1 MGRNNNPTRGSTI
14 RHVVRTIAAASAAAA
29 TLVAGMLVAGTAN
42 AASMRDPFERT
53 IQNSNPGLWTN
64 LGTITFSNGN
74 KYENMEQSLGVV
86 DRVNGRNTYCIQA
99 DVLYTDTPEGPWSEW
114 TDENSRPDAQRLAWL
129 TDKYNGNK
137 DDLTQ
142 AAIAGLIHRELDP
155 IGPEYL
161 QNVQRLGWKDGTSW
175 ATYEAKMNELWNEAV
190 ANTPENLDMTYKYTT
205 GERKGSV
212 TPSITNGNGA
222 EIAGIQYTVTLNGPA
237 VFDQTKTSTIS
248 GTTTNE
254 AIHLPWTATGNGKVT
269 STVQHKIPKAIRLDS
284 PNQNLMGPTDP
295 QTVSKN
301 IQFDVL
307 NNFKPTIESN
317 QTDHRIEYGHAPEDD
332 LTWHVDPTGGDWIE
346 GATIKSTG
354 TLYYFAKKPVEG
366 RTTVKDG
373 VKAATA
379 TVTGD
384 KDGATNHVDAT
395 SITMDP
401 DFVKAHK
408 GATPSNLPDTG
419 WYTWVWQITPDMQ
432 DANMKQYLSTDYDW
446 SDNVLEAESTQHM
459 RNMQPTIKSSVSDAY
474 KNDQSTVTGAD
485 GTERPSVQIG
495 SAQASDKTDVVY
507 LEKGSVIRDKV
518 TLNVTDVNGD
528 GKVDTQDWLHTK
540 DGQGEGKE
548 TEDNQITLTVNGT
561 IYGGMTR
568 EQAEQAQKDT
578 AAGKTVE
585 LPKQA
590 VKLATATFTTN
601 KAGDYLISSSDED
614 KPVAQW
620 KAEDGVDLTN
630 LPSGYA
636 TFVFDIAN
644 KDQDTES
651 QTGIKPSKDYPFAK
665 DVHEAPFTAD
675 ETVMIRLTP
684 KLDSTVSSKEVKAG
698 ETTIDKLVVAK
709 TNEKDVWPT
718 YPETNVTEG
727 ETAKSTPLSLDFHGV
742 LYKVSD
748 DPSSAIEE
756 TDTVPENAVKVHE
769 ADIKDVTK
777 FGTYT
782 TDSFT
787 LTDTGTYAWHWVMT
801 PSLTG
806 DQNHNPLAAL
816 AWRQLTHGRVQHAF
830 GLASEIVRVQGKK
843 PDVPKCEVS
852 TKSQGEVAFENDKA
866 DLHDELLLKNCE
878 QAAKAEFEL
887 WKQANGD
894 QSGDVLITVTGKVDA
909 VDGAHSPTVT
919 VHETGTYYW
928 REKVYDKSGK
938 LISYGDARKSNET
951 VLVKEKGLAS
961 TGVGTPMLLWAGVL
975 AGAGIALALAGSR
988 KRIRL

>member
-1 MGRNNNPTRGSTI
+1 MGRNSNPTRGSTI
-14 RHVVRTIAAASAAAA
+14 RHVVRTIAAASAAVA
-29 TLVAGMLVAGTAN
+29 TLAVGMLVAGTAN
-42 AASMRDPFERT
+42 AAVMRDPGERS
-53 IQNSNPGLWTN
+53 IQNGNPGLWTN
-64 LGTITFSNGN
+64 VGTITFSNGK
-74 KYENMEQSLGVV
+74 KYENMAQSLGVV
-86 DRVNGRNTYCIQA
+86 DRVNGKNAYCIQA
-99 DVLYTDTPEGPWSEW
+99 DTLYTGTSGTWGDW
-114 TDENSRPDAQRLAWL
+114 TDERTKPDAQKLAWL
-129 TDKYNGNK
+129 TNKYNNDR

-142 AAIAGLIHRELDP
+142 AAIAGLIHQKLDP
-155 IGPEYL
+155 MGNEYL
-161 QNVQRLGWKDGTSW
+161 NGLRQLGWADGPSW
-175 ATYEAKMNELWNEAV
+175 DAYAAKMDSLWNEAV
-190 ANTPENLDMTYKYTT
+190 NGTPTNLDMKYQYTI
-205 GERKGSV
+205 GQRKGLV
-212 TPSITNGNGA
+212 TPSIMNGNGQYVS
-222 EIAGIQYTVTLNGPA
+222 GLQYTVTLNGPA
-237 VFDQTKTSTIS
+237 VFDQNNSTAIT
-248 GTTTNE
+248 GTTTNKKQDI
-254 AIHLPWTATGNGKVT
+254 AWTATGNGKVT
-269 STVQHKIPKAIRLDS
+269 YKLTYKNPQAIRLNS
-284 PNQNLMGPTDP
+284 PNQDLMAPTDP
-295 QTVSKN
+295 QIVSKN
-301 IQFDVL
+301 IQFEVR

-332 LTWHVDPTGGDWIE
+332 LTWHVDPTGGDWIQ

-354 TLYYFAKKPVEG
+354 TLYYFANKPVEG
-366 RTTVKDG
+366 RTTVRDG

-379 TVTGD
+379 TAAGD
-384 KDGATNHVDAT
+384 RDGATSHVDAS

-401 DFVKAHK
+401 GFVKAHP
-408 GATPSNLPDTG
+408 GATPSSLPATG
-419 WYTWVWQITPDMQ
+419 WYTWVWQITPGMQ
-432 DANMKQYLSTDYDW
+432 DANMRQYLPADYDW
-446 SDNVLEAESTQHM
+446 SDNVLEAETTLHVRS
-459 RNMQPTIKSSVSDAY
+459 MQPTITSSVSAAY
-474 KNDQSTVTGAD
+474 KTDQSKVTGAD
-485 GTERPSVQIG
+485 GVERPAVQIG
-495 SAQASDKTDVVY
+495 SAAASDRTDVVY
-507 LEKGSVIRDKV
+507 LEKGGVIRDKV
-518 TLNVTDVNGD
+518 TLGVSDVNGD
-528 GKVDTQDWLHTK
+528 GKTDTADWLHTK
-540 DGQGEGKE
+540 DGQGEGRE
-548 TEDNQITLTVNGT
+548 TEANQITIRVNGT
-561 IYGGMTR
+561 LYGGMTR

-601 KAGDYLISSSDED
+601 KAGDYLLSSRKGE
-614 KPVAQW
+614 KPAGVW
-620 KAEDGVDLTN
+620 KAENGIDLTN

-636 TFVFDIAN
+636 TFVYDIAN

-651 QTGIKPSKDYPFAK
+651 QTGIKPSDDYPFAK

-727 ETAKSTPLSLDFHGV
+727 ETPKSTPLSLDFHGV

-748 DPSSAIEE
+748 DPSAAIEE

-769 ADIKDVTK
+769 TDIKDVTK

-787 LTDTGTYAWHWVMT
+787 LTESGTYAWHWVMT

-806 DQNHNPLAAL
+806 DQNHNPLTAL
-816 AWRQLTHGRVQHAF
+816 AWRQLTHGKVQHAF

-852 TKSQGEVAFENDKA
+852 TKSQGEVTMENGRA

-961 TGVGTPMLLWAGVL
+961 TGVGTPMLLWAGGL

>member
-14 RHVVRTIAAASAAAA
+14 RHVVRTIAAGVAAAA
-29 TLVAGMLVAGTAN
+29 TLAAGMLVAGTAD
-42 AASMRDPFERT
+42 AADMRDPFERS
-53 IQNSNPGLWTN
+53 IQNGNPGLWAN
-64 LGTITFSNGN
+64 MGTITFSNGH
-74 KYENMEQSLGVV
+74 KYEDMEQSLGVV
-86 DRVNGRNTYCIQA
+86 DKVNGKNVYCIQA
-99 DVLYTDTPEGPWSEW
+99 DTLYTGTAGTWGEW
-114 TDENSRPDAQRLAWL
+114 TDAKTKPDAQRLAWL
-129 TDKYNGNK
+129 TDKYNGNT

-142 AAIAGLIHRELDP
+142 AAIAGLIHQKLDP
-155 IGPEYL
+155 MGEEYL
-161 QNVQRLGWKDGTSW
+161 KGIERLGWKDGTSW
-175 ATYEAKMNELWNEAV
+175 DTYTKKMNELWNEAV
-190 ANTPENLDMTYKYTT
+190 ANTPSNLDMRYQYTI
-205 GERKGSV
+205 GQRKGTIDV
-212 TPSITNGNGA
+212 GIQNGNGGFLS
-222 EIAGIQYTVTLNGPA
+222 GITYTATLKGPA
-237 VFDQTKTSTIS
+237 VFDQTGKNTIS
-248 GTTTNE
+248 GTTTNS
-254 AIHLPWTATGNGKVT
+254 AQHVAWTATGNGKVMP
-269 STVQHKIPKAIRLDS
+269 VFNYKVPKAAKLSS
-284 PNQNLMGPTDP
+284 PNQNLMAATDP
-295 QTVSKN
+295 ETVSKN
-301 IQFDVL
+301 IQFEVL

-366 RTTVKDG
+366 QTTVKDG

-384 KDGATNHVDAT
+384 KDGATNHVDAA

-401 DFVKAHK
+401 DFVKTHP
-408 GATPSNLPDTG
+408 GATPSSLPATG

-432 DANMKQYLSTDYDW
+432 DANMKQYLPADYDW
-446 SDNVLEAESTQHM
+446 SDNVLEAETTLHVRS
-459 RNMQPTIKSSVSDAY
+459 MQPTITSSVSDAY
-474 KNDQSTVTGAD
+474 KTDQSKVTGAD
-485 GTERPSVQIG
+485 GVERPAVQIG
-495 SAQASDKTDVVY
+495 SAAASDRTDVVY
-507 LEKGSVIRDKV
+507 LEKGGVIRDKV
-518 TLNVTDVNGD
+518 TLGVSDVNGD
-528 GKVDTQDWLHTK
+528 GKTDTADWLHTK
-540 DGQGEGKE
+540 DGQGEGRE
-548 TEDNQITLTVNGT
+548 TEANQITIRVNGT
-561 IYGGMTR
+561 LYGGMTR

-601 KAGDYLISSSDED
+601 KAGDYLLSSRKGE
-614 KPVAQW
+614 KPAGVW
-620 KAEDGVDLTN
+620 KAENGIDLTN
-630 LPSGYA
+630 PPSGYA
-636 TFVFDIAN
+636 TFVYDIAN

-651 QTGIKPSKDYPFAK
+651 QTGIKPSDDYPFAK

-675 ETVMIRLTP
+675 ETVMFRLTP

-698 ETTIDKLVVAK
+698 ETTVDKLVVAK

-718 YPETNVTEG
+718 YPQSNVTEG
-727 ETAKSTPLSLDFHGV
+727 ETPKGTPLSLDFHGV

-748 DPSSAIEE
+748 DPSAAIEE

-769 ADIKDVTK
+769 TDIKDVTK

-787 LTDTGTYAWHWVMT
+787 LTESGTYAWHWVMT

-816 AWRQLTHGRVQHAF
+816 AWRQLTHGKVQHAF
-830 GLASEIVRVQGKK
+830 GLASEIVRVRK
-843 PDVPKCEVS
+843 PETPKCEVS
-852 TKSQGEVAFENDKA
+852 TKSQGEVTFENGKA
-866 DLHDELLLKNCE
+866 DLHDELLLKNCSD
-878 QAAKAEFEL
+878 AAKAEFEL

-909 VDGAHSPTVT
+909 KDGAHSPTVT

-928 REKVYDKSGK
+928 REKVYDQTGK

>member
-1 MGRNNNPTRGSTI
+1 MGRNSNPTRGSTI
-14 RHVVRTIAAASAAAA
+14 RHVVRTIAAASAAVA
-29 TLVAGMLVAGTAN
+29 TLAAGMLVAGTAN
-42 AASMRDPFERT
+42 AAVMRDPGERS
-53 IQNSNPGLWTN
+53 IQNGNPGLWTN
-64 LGTITFSNGN
+64 VGTITFSNGK
-74 KYENMEQSLGVV
+74 KYENMAQSLGVV
-86 DRVNGRNTYCIQA
+86 DRVNGKNAYCIQA
-99 DVLYTDTPEGPWSEW
+99 DTLYTGTSGTWGDW
-114 TDENSRPDAQRLAWL
+114 TDERTKPDAQKLAWL
-129 TDKYNGNK
+129 TDRHNGDR

-142 AAIAGLIHRELDP
+142 AAIAGLIHQKLDP
-155 IGPEYL
+155 MGNEYL
-161 QNVQRLGWKDGTSW
+161 NGLRQLGWADGPSW
-175 ATYEAKMNELWNEAV
+175 DAYTAKMNSLWTEAV
-190 ANTPENLDMTYKYTT
+190 NGTPTDLDMQYRYTT
-205 GERKGSV
+205 GKRKGLV
-212 TPSITNGNGA
+212 TPSIMNGNGV
-222 EIAGIQYTVTLNGPA
+222 EIAGIQYTVTLKGPA
-237 VFDQTKTSTIS
+237 VFDQTGTNTIS

-254 AIHLPWTATGNGKVT
+254 AIHLSWTATGNGKVT
-269 STVQHKIPKAIRLDS
+269 SIVQHKIPKATRLES
-284 PNQNLMGPTDP
+284 PDQNLMGPTDP

-301 IQFDVL
+301 IQFEVL
-307 NNFKPTIESN
+307 NNFKPTIRSD
-317 QTDHRIEYGHAPEDD
+317 QSDHRIEYGHAPEDD
-332 LTWHVDPTGGDWIE
+332 LTWHVDPTGGDWIQ

-366 RTTVKDG
+366 RTTVRDG

-379 TVTGD
+379 TAAGD
-384 KDGATNHVDAT
+384 RDGATSHVDAA

-401 DFVKAHK
+401 GFVKAHP
-408 GATPSNLPDTG
+408 GATPSSLPATG
-419 WYTWVWQITPDMQ
+419 WYTWVWEITPGMQ
-432 DANMKQYLSTDYDW
+432 DADMRQYLPADYDW
-446 SDNVLEAESTQHM
+446 SDNVLEAETTLHVRS
-459 RNMQPTIKSSVSDAY
+459 MQPTITSSVSAAY
-474 KNDQSTVTGAD
+474 KTDQSKVTGAD
-485 GTERPSVQIG
+485 GVERPAVQIG
-495 SAQASDKTDVVY
+495 SAAASDRTDVVY
-507 LEKGSVIRDKV
+507 LEKGGVIRDKV
-518 TLNVTDVNGD
+518 TLGVSDVNGD

-548 TEDNQITLTVNGT
+548 TEANQITIRVNGT
-561 IYGGMTR
+561 LYGGMTR

-675 ETVMIRLTP
+675 ETVMFRLTP

-806 DQNHNPLAAL
+806 DQNHNPLTAL

-852 TKSQGEVAFENDKA
+852 TKSQGEVTFENGKA

-928 REKVYDKSGK
+928 REKVYDQTGK

-961 TGVGTPMLLWAGVL
+961 TGVGTPMLLWAGGL

>member
-1 MGRNNNPTRGSTI
+1 MGRNSNPTRGSTI
-14 RHVVRTIAAASAAAA
+14 RHVVRTIAAASAAVA
-29 TLVAGMLVAGTAN
+29 TLAAGMLVAGTAD
-42 AASMRDPFERT
+42 AATMRDPGERS
-53 IQNSNPGLWTN
+53 IQNGNPGLWTN
-64 LGTITFSNGN
+64 LGTITFSNGAS
-74 KYENMEQSLGVV
+74 YPDVEQSLGVV
-86 DRVNGRNTYCIQA
+86 DRVNGKNAYCIQA
-99 DVLYTDTPEGPWSEW
+99 DTLYTGTSGTWGDW
-114 TDENSRPDAQRLAWL
+114 TDERTKPDAQKLAWL
-129 TDKYNGNK
+129 ANKYNNDR

-142 AAIAGLIHRELDP
+142 AAIAGLIHRKLDP
-155 IGPEYL
+155 MGNEYL
-161 QNVQRLGWKDGTSW
+161 NGIQRLGWKDGTSW
-175 ATYEAKMNELWNEAV
+175 DTYAAKMDSLWNEAV
-190 ANTPENLDMTYKYTT
+190 ANTPAGLNMQYQYTQ
-205 GERKGSV
+205 GKRKGTINV
-212 TPSITNGNGA
+212 GIQNGNGA
-222 EIAGIQYTVTLNGPA
+222 NIAGAQYTATLNGPA
-237 VFDQTKTSTIS
+237 VFDQNGKNTIS
-248 GTTTNE
+248 GTTTGSDQ
-254 AIHLPWTATGNGKVT
+254 HLAWTATGNGEVT
-269 STVQHKIPKAIRLDS
+269 YTLSRKIPKAAILSS
-284 PNQNLMGPTDP
+284 PNQNLMSPTDP
-295 QTVSKN
+295 GTQTSN
-301 IQFDVL
+301 ITFQVQA
-307 NNFKPTIESN
+307 NFKPTIRSD
-317 QTDHRIEYGHAPEDD
+317 QSDHRIEYGHAPEDD
-332 LTWHVDPTGGDWIE
+332 LTWHVDPTGGDWIQ

-366 RTTVKDG
+366 RTTVRDG

-379 TVTGD
+379 TAAGD
-384 KDGATNHVDAT
+384 RDGATNHVDAA

-401 DFVKAHK
+401 GFVKAHP
-408 GATPSNLPDTG
+408 GATPSSLPATG
-419 WYTWVWQITPDMQ
+419 WYTWVWQITPGMQ
-432 DANMKQYLSTDYDW
+432 DANMRQYLSPDYDW
-446 SDNVLEAESTQHM
+446 SDNVLEAETTLHVRS
-459 RNMQPTIKSSVSDAY
+459 MQPTITSSVSAAY
-474 KNDQSTVTGAD
+474 KTDQSKVTGAD
-485 GTERPSVQIG
+485 GIERPAVQIG
-495 SAQASDKTDVVY
+495 SAAASDRTDVVY
-507 LEKGSVIRDKV
+507 LEKGGVIRDKV
-518 TLNVTDVNGD
+518 TLGVSDVNGD
-528 GKVDTQDWLHTK
+528 GKTDTADWLHTK
-540 DGQGEGKE
+540 DGQGEGRE
-548 TEDNQITLTVNGT
+548 TEANQITIRVNGAL
-561 IYGGMTR
+561 YGGMTR
-568 EQAEQAQKDT
+568 EQAEQAQKDA

-698 ETTIDKLVVAK
+698 ETTIDKLVVVK

-748 DPSSAIEE
+748 DPSSAIEQ

-806 DQNHNPLAAL
+806 DQNHNPLTAL
-816 AWRQLTHGRVQHAF
+816 AWRQLTHGKVQHAF

-852 TKSQGEVAFENDKA
+852 TKSQGEVTMENGRA
-866 DLHDELLLKNCE
+866 DLHDELLLKNCSD
-878 QAAKAEFEL
+878 AAKAEFEL
-887 WKQANGD
+887 WRQADGD

-928 REKVYDKSGK
+928 REKVYDQTGK

>member
-14 RHVVRTIAAASAAAA
+14 RHVVRTIAAASAAVA
-29 TLVAGMLVAGTAN
+29 TLAAGLLVAGTAN
-42 AASMRDPFERT
+42 AATMRDPFERS
-53 IQNSNPGLWTN
+53 IQNGNPGLWTN
-64 LGTITFSNGN
+64 VGTITFSNGK
-74 KYENMEQSLGVV
+74 KYENMAQSLGVV
-86 DRVNGRNTYCIQA
+86 DRVNGKNTYCIQA
-99 DVLYTDTPEGPWSEW
+99 DTLYTGTTGDWGDW
-114 TDENSRPDAQRLAWL
+114 TDEQTKPDAQRLAWL
-129 TDKYNGNK
+129 ADRYNGDR

-142 AAIAGLIHRELDP
+142 AAIAGLIHQKLDP
-155 IGPEYL
+155 MGNEYL
-161 QNVQRLGWKDGTSW
+161 NGLRQLGWADGPSW
-175 ATYEAKMNELWNEAV
+175 DAYTAKMNSLWTEAV
-190 ANTPENLDMTYKYTT
+190 NGTPKDLDMQYRYTT
-205 GERKGSV
+205 GKRKGLV
-212 TPSITNGNGA
+212 TPSIMNGNGV
-222 EIAGIQYTVTLNGPA
+222 EIAGIQYTVTLKGPA
-237 VFDQTKTSTIS
+237 VFDQTGTNTIS

-254 AIHLPWTATGNGKVT
+254 AIHLSWTATGNGKVT
-269 STVQHKIPKAIRLDS
+269 SIVQHKIPKATRLES

-301 IQFDVL
+301 IQFEVL
-307 NNFKPTIESN
+307 NNFKPTIQSD
-317 QTDHRIEYGHAPEDD
+317 QSDHRIEYGHAPEDD
-332 LTWHVDPTGGDWIE
+332 LTWHVDPTGGDWIQ

-354 TLYYFAKKPVEG
+354 TLYHFAKKPVEG
-366 RTTVKDG
+366 QTTVRDG

-384 KDGATNHVDAT
+384 RDGATNHVDAS

-401 DFVKAHK
+401 GFVKAHP
-408 GATPSNLPDTG
+408 GATPSSLPATG
-419 WYTWVWQITPDMQ
+419 WYTWVWQITPGMQ
-432 DANMKQYLSTDYDW
+432 DANMRQYLPADYDW
-446 SDNVLEAESTQHM
+446 SDNVLEAETTLHVRS
-459 RNMQPTIKSSVSDAY
+459 MQPTITSSVSAAY
-474 KNDQSTVTGAD
+474 KTDQSKVTGAD
-485 GTERPSVQIG
+485 GVERPAVQIG
-495 SAQASDKTDVVY
+495 SAAASDRTDVVY
-507 LEKGSVIRDKV
+507 LEKGGVIRDKV
-518 TLNVTDVNGD
+518 TLGVSDVNGD
-528 GKVDTQDWLHTK
+528 GKTDTADWLHTK
-540 DGQGEGKE
+540 DGQGEGRE
-548 TEDNQITLTVNGT
+548 TEANQITIRVNGT
-561 IYGGMTR
+561 LYGGMTR

-601 KAGDYLISSSDED
+601 KAGDYLLSSRKGE
-614 KPVAQW
+614 KPAGVW
-620 KAEDGVDLTN
+620 KAENGIDLTN

-636 TFVFDIAN
+636 TFVYDIAN

-651 QTGIKPSKDYPFAK
+651 QTGIKPSDDYPFAK

-675 ETVMIRLTP
+675 ETVMFRLTP

-698 ETTIDKLVVAK
+698 ETTVDKLVVAK

-727 ETAKSTPLSLDFHGV
+727 ETPKSAPLSLDFHGV

-748 DPSSAIEE
+748 DPSAAIEE

-769 ADIKDVTK
+769 TDIKDVTK

-787 LTDTGTYAWHWVMT
+787 LTESGTYAWHWVMT

-816 AWRQLTHGRVQHAF
+816 AWRQLTHGKVQHAF
-830 GLASEIVRVQGKK
+830 GLASEIVRVRK
-843 PDVPKCEVS
+843 PETPKCEVS
-852 TKSQGEVAFENDKA
+852 TKSQGEVTFENGKA
-866 DLHDELLLKNCE
+866 DLHDELLLKNCSD
-878 QAAKAEFEL
+878 AAKAEFEL
-887 WKQANGD
+887 WKQSNGD
-894 QSGDVLITVTGKVDA
+894 QSGDVLITVAGKVDA
-909 VDGAHSPTVT
+909 KDGIHSPTVT

-928 REKVYDKSGK
+928 REKVYDQTGK
-938 LISYGDARKSNET
+938 LISYGDARKPNET

>member
-14 RHVVRTIAAASAAAA
+14 RHVVRTIAAGVAAAA
-29 TLVAGMLVAGTAN
+29 TLAAGMLVAGTAN

-53 IQNSNPGLWTN
+53 IQNGNPGLWTN
-64 LGTITFSNGN
+64 LGTITFSNGA
-74 KYENMEQSLGVV
+74 KYEDMEQSLGVV
-86 DRVNGRNTYCIQA
+86 DKVNGRNTYCIQA
-99 DVLYTDTPEGPWSEW
+99 DVLYTGTTGTWGEW
-114 TDENSRPDAQRLAWL
+114 TDAKTKTDAQRLAWL
-129 TDKYNGNK
+129 TDKYNGDR

-142 AAIAGLIHRELDP
+142 AAIAGLIHQKLDP
-155 IGPEYL
+155 MGNEYL
-161 QNVQRLGWKDGTSW
+161 NGVRALGWADGTSW
-175 ATYEAKMNELWNEAV
+175 ATYEAKINSLWNEAV
-190 ANTPENLDMTYKYTT
+190 ANTPSNLDMQYRYTT
-205 GERKGSV
+205 GKRKGLV
-212 TPSITNGNGA
+212 TPSIMNGNGV
-222 EIAGIQYTVTLNGPA
+222 EIAGIQYTVTLKGPA
-237 VFDQTKTSTIS
+237 VFDQTGKNTIS

-254 AIHLPWTATGNGKVT
+254 AIHLSWTATGNGKVT
-269 STVQHKIPKAIRLDS
+269 SIVQHKIPKATRLES

-301 IQFDVL
+301 IQFEVL
-307 NNFKPTIESN
+307 NNFKPTIQSD
-317 QTDHRIEYGHAPEDD
+317 QSDHRIEYGHAPEDD

-366 RTTVKDG
+366 QTTVKDG

-384 KDGATNHVDAT
+384 KDGATNHVDAA

-401 DFVKAHK
+401 DFMKTHP
-408 GATPSNLPDTG
+408 GATPSSLPATG
-419 WYTWVWQITPDMQ
+419 WYTWVWEITPGMQ
-432 DANMKQYLSTDYDW
+432 DADMRQYLPADYDW
-446 SDNVLEAESTQHM
+446 SDNVLEAETTLHVRS
-459 RNMQPTIKSSVSDAY
+459 MQPTITSSVSAAY
-474 KNDQSTVTGAD
+474 KTDQSTVTGAD
-485 GTERPSVQIG
+485 GIERPAVQIG
-495 SAQASDKTDVVY
+495 SAAASDRTDVVY
-507 LEKGSVIRDKV
+507 LEKGGVIRDKV
-518 TLNVTDVNGD
+518 TLGVADVNGD

-548 TEDNQITLTVNGT
+548 TEDNQITLTVNGA
-561 IYGGMTR
+561 IYGGMTS

-651 QTGIKPSKDYPFAK
+651 QTGIKPSDDYPFAK

-675 ETVMIRLTP
+675 ETVMFRLTP

-698 ETTIDKLVVAK
+698 ETTVDKLVVAK

-727 ETAKSTPLSLDFHGV
+727 EIPKATPLSLDFHGV

-748 DPSSAIEE
+748 DPSAAIEE

-769 ADIKDVTK
+769 TDIKDVTK

-787 LTDTGTYAWHWVMT
+787 LTESGTYAWHWTMT

-806 DQNHNPLAAL
+806 DQNHNPLTAL
-816 AWRQLTHGRVQHAF
+816 AWRQLTHGKVQHAF

-852 TKSQGEVAFENDKA
+852 TKSQGEVTFENGKA
-866 DLHDELLLKNCE
+866 DLHDELLLKNCSD
-878 QAAKAEFEL
+878 AAKAEFEL
-887 WKQANGD
+887 WKQSNGD

-909 VDGAHSPTVT
+909 KDGVHSPTVT

-928 REKVYDKSGK
+928 REKVYDQTGK

>member
-14 RHVVRTIAAASAAAA
+14 RHVARTIAAGVAAAA
-29 TLVAGMLVAGTAN
+29 TLAAGMLVAGTAD
-42 AASMRDPFERT
+42 AADMRDPFERS
-53 IQNSNPGLWTN
+53 IQNGNPGLWTN
-64 LGTITFSNGN
+64 LGTITFSNGH
-74 KYENMEQSLGVV
+74 KYEDMEQSLGVV
-86 DRVNGRNTYCIQA
+86 DMVNGKNVYCIQA
-99 DVLYTDTPEGPWSEW
+99 DTLYTGTAGTWGEW
-114 TDENSRPDAQRLAWL
+114 TDAKTKPDAQRLAWL
-129 TDKYNGNK
+129 ADRYNGNT

-142 AAIAGLIHRELDP
+142 AAIAGLIHQKLDP

-175 ATYEAKMNELWNEAV
+175 DTYTKKMNELWNEAV
-190 ANTPENLDMTYKYTT
+190 ANTPTNLDMKYQYTI
-205 GERKGSV
+205 GKRKGTINV
-212 TPSITNGNGA
+212 GIQNGNGA
-222 EIAGIQYTVTLNGPA
+222 NIVGAQYTATLNGPA
-237 VFDQTKTSTIS
+237 VFDQTGKNTIS
-248 GTTTNE
+248 GTTTGSDQHI
-254 AIHLPWTATGNGKVT
+254 AWTATGNGKVT
-269 STVQHKIPKAIRLDS
+269 YKISRKIPKAAKLES
-284 PNQNLMGPTDP
+284 PNQNLMSPTDP
-295 QTVSKN
+295 QTVSEN
-301 IQFDVL
+301 IQFEVL

-332 LTWHVDPTGGDWIE
+332 LTWHVDPSGGDWIE

-354 TLYYFAKKPVEG
+354 TLYYFTKKPVEG
-366 RTTVKDG
+366 QTTVKDG

-379 TVTGD
+379 TVIGD

-408 GATPSNLPDTG
+408 GATPSSLPDTG

-432 DANMKQYLSTDYDW
+432 DANMKQYLSADYDW
-446 SDNVLEAESTQHM
+446 SDNVLEAETTLHVRS
-459 RNMQPTIKSSVSDAY
+459 MQPTITSSVSAAY
-474 KNDQSTVTGAD
+474 KTDQSKVTGAD
-485 GTERPSVQIG
+485 GIERPAVQIG
-495 SAQASDKTDVVY
+495 SAAASDRTDVVY
-507 LEKGSVIRDKV
+507 LEKGGVIRDKV
-518 TLNVTDVNGD
+518 TLGVADVNGD

-548 TEDNQITLTVNGT
+548 TEDNQITLTVNGA

-651 QTGIKPSKDYPFAK
+651 QTGIKPSDDYPFAK

-675 ETVMIRLTP
+675 ETVMFRLTP

-698 ETTIDKLVVAK
+698 ETTVDKLVVAK

-727 ETAKSTPLSLDFHGV
+727 EIPKATPLSLDFHGV

-748 DPSSAIEE
+748 DPSAAIEE

-769 ADIKDVTK
+769 TDIKDVTK

-787 LTDTGTYAWHWVMT
+787 LTEPGTYAWHWTMT

-806 DQNHNPLAAL
+806 DQNHNPLTAL
-816 AWRQLTHGRVQHAF
+816 AWRQLTHGKVQHAF

-852 TKSQGEVAFENDKA
+852 TKSQGEVTFENGKA
-866 DLHDELLLKNCE
+866 DLHDELLLKNCSD
-878 QAAKAEFEL
+878 AAKAEFEL
-887 WKQANGD
+887 WKQSNGD

-909 VDGAHSPTVT
+909 KDGVHSPTVT

-928 REKVYDKSGK
+928 REKVYDQTGK

-988 KRIRL
+988 RRIRL

>member
-14 RHVVRTIAAASAAAA
+14 RHVARTIAAGVAAAA
-29 TLVAGMLVAGTAN
+29 TLAAGMLVAGTAD
-42 AASMRDPFERT
+42 AADMRDPFERS
-53 IQNSNPGLWTN
+53 IQNGNPGLWAN
-64 LGTITFSNGN
+64 LGTITFSNGR
-74 KYENMEQSLGVV
+74 KYEDMEQSLGVV
-86 DRVNGRNTYCIQA
+86 DRVNGKNVYCIQA
-99 DVLYTDTPEGPWSEW
+99 DTLYTGTSGTWGDW
-114 TDENSRPDAQRLAWL
+114 TDAKTKPDAQKLAWL
-129 TDKYNGNK
+129 TDRHNGDR

-142 AAIAGLIHRELDP
+142 AAIAGLIHQKLDP
-155 IGPEYL
+155 MGNEYL
-161 QNVQRLGWKDGTSW
+161 NGLRQLGWADGPSW
-175 ATYEAKMNELWNEAV
+175 DAYTAKMNSLWTEAV
-190 ANTPENLDMTYKYTT
+190 NGTPTDLDMQYRYTT
-205 GERKGSV
+205 GKRKGLV
-212 TPSITNGNGA
+212 TPSIMNGNGV
-222 EIAGIQYTVTLNGPA
+222 EIAGIQYTVTLKGPA
-237 VFDQTKTSTIS
+237 VFDQTGTNTIS

-254 AIHLPWTATGNGKVT
+254 AIHLSWTATGNGKVT
-269 STVQHKIPKAIRLDS
+269 SIVQHKIPKATRLES

-301 IQFDVL
+301 IQFEVL
-307 NNFKPTIESN
+307 NNFKPTIQSD
-317 QTDHRIEYGHAPEDD
+317 QSDHRIEYGHAPEDD
-332 LTWHVDPTGGDWIE
+332 LTWHVDPTGGDWIQ

-354 TLYYFAKKPVEG
+354 TLYYFANKPVEG
-366 RTTVKDG
+366 RTTVRDG

-379 TVTGD
+379 TAAGD
-384 KDGATNHVDAT
+384 RDGATSHVDAS

-401 DFVKAHK
+401 GFVKAHP
-408 GATPSNLPDTG
+408 GATPSSLPATG
-419 WYTWVWQITPDMQ
+419 WYTWVWQITPGMQ
-432 DANMKQYLSTDYDW
+432 DANMRQYLPADYDW
-446 SDNVLEAESTQHM
+446 SDNVLEAETTLHVRS
-459 RNMQPTIKSSVSDAY
+459 MQPTITSSVSAAY
-474 KNDQSTVTGAD
+474 KTDQSKVTGAD
-485 GTERPSVQIG
+485 GVERPAVQIG
-495 SAQASDKTDVVY
+495 SAAASDRTDVVY
-507 LEKGSVIRDKV
+507 LEKGGVIRDKV
-518 TLNVTDVNGD
+518 TLGVSDVNGD
-528 GKVDTQDWLHTK
+528 GKTDTADWLHTK
-540 DGQGEGKE
+540 DGQGEGRE
-548 TEDNQITLTVNGT
+548 TEANQITIRVNGT
-561 IYGGMTR
+561 LYGGMTR

-601 KAGDYLISSSDED
+601 KAGDYLLSSRKGE
-614 KPVAQW
+614 KPAGVW
-620 KAEDGVDLTN
+620 KAENGIDLTN
-630 LPSGYA
+630 PPSGYA
-636 TFVFDIAN
+636 TFVYDIAN

-651 QTGIKPSKDYPFAK
+651 QTGIKPSDDYPFAK

-675 ETVMIRLTP
+675 ETVMFRLTP

-698 ETTIDKLVVAK
+698 ETTVDKLVVAK

-727 ETAKSTPLSLDFHGV
+727 ETPKSTPLSLDFHGV

-748 DPSSAIEE
+748 DPSAAIEE

-769 ADIKDVTK
+769 TDIKDVTK

-787 LTDTGTYAWHWVMT
+787 LTESGTYAWHWVMT

-816 AWRQLTHGRVQHAF
+816 AWRQLTHGKVQHAF
-830 GLASEIVRVQGKK
+830 GLASEIVRVLK
-843 PDVPKCEVS
+843 PETPKCEVS
-852 TKSQGEVAFENDKA
+852 TKSQGEVTFENGKA
-866 DLHDELLLKNCE
+866 DLHDELLLKNCSD
-878 QAAKAEFEL
+878 AAKAEFEL
-887 WKQANGD
+887 WKQSNGD

-909 VDGAHSPTVT
+909 KDGIHSPTVT

-928 REKVYDKSGK
+928 REKVYDQTGK
-938 LISYGDARKSNET
+938 LISYGDARKPNET

>member
-14 RHVVRTIAAASAAAA
+14 RHVVRTIAAASAAVA
-29 TLVAGMLVAGTAN
+29 TLAAGLLVAGTAD
-42 AASMRDPFERT
+42 AATMRDPFERS

-64 LGTITFSNGN
+64 VGTITFSNKK
-74 KYENMEQSLGVV
+74 KYENMAQSLGVA
-86 DRVNGRNTYCIQA
+86 DRVNGKNTYCIEA
-99 DVLYTDTPEGPWSEW
+99 DTLYTGTTGDWGDW
-114 TDENSRPDAQRLAWL
+114 TDERTKPDAQRLAWL
-129 TDKYNGNK
+129 ADRYNGDR

-142 AAIAGLIHRELDP
+142 AAIAGLIHQKLDP
-155 IGPEYL
+155 MGNEYL
-161 QNVQRLGWKDGTSW
+161 SGLRQLGWADGPSW
-175 ATYEAKMNELWNEAV
+175 DAYTAKMNSLWTEAV
-190 ANTPENLDMTYKYTT
+190 NGTPKDLDMQYRYTT
-205 GERKGSV
+205 GKRKGLV
-212 TPSITNGNGA
+212 TPSIMNGNGV
-222 EIAGIQYTVTLNGPA
+222 EIAGIQYTVTLKGPA
-237 VFDQTKTSTIS
+237 VFDQTGTNTIS

-254 AIHLPWTATGNGKVT
+254 AIHLSWTATGNGKVT
-269 STVQHKIPKAIRLDS
+269 SIVQHKIPKATRLES

-301 IQFDVL
+301 IQFEVL
-307 NNFKPTIESN
+307 NNFKPTIQSD
-317 QTDHRIEYGHAPEDD
+317 QSDHRIEYGHAPEDD
-332 LTWHVDPTGGDWIE
+332 LTWHVDPTGGDWIQ

-379 TVTGD
+379 TVAGD
-384 KDGATNHVDAT
+384 RDGATSHVDAS
-395 SITMDP
+395 SIAMDP
-401 DFVKAHK
+401 GFVKAHP
-408 GATPSNLPDTG
+408 GATPSSLPATG
-419 WYTWVWQITPDMQ
+419 WYTWVWEITPGMQ
-432 DANMKQYLSTDYDW
+432 DANMRQYLSPDYDW
-446 SDNVLEAESTQHM
+446 SDNVLEAETTLHV
-459 RNMQPTIKSSVSDAY
+459 RGMQPTITSSVSAAY
-474 KNDQSTVTGAD
+474 RTDQSKVTGAD
-485 GTERPSVQIG
+485 GIERPAVQIG
-495 SAQASDKTDVVY
+495 SAAASDRTDVVY
-507 LEKGSVIRDKV
+507 LEKGGVIRDKV
-518 TLNVTDVNGD
+518 TLGVSDVNGD
-528 GKVDTQDWLHTK
+528 GKTDTADWLHTK
-540 DGQGEGKE
+540 DGQGEGRE
-548 TEDNQITLTVNGT
+548 TEANQITIRVNGT
-561 IYGGMTR
+561 LYGGMTR

-590 VKLATATFTTN
+590 VKLATTTFTTN
-601 KAGDYLISSSDED
+601 KAGDYLLSSRKGE
-614 KPVAQW
+614 KPAGVW
-620 KAEDGVDLTN
+620 KAENGIDLTN
-630 LPSGYA
+630 PPSGYA
-636 TFVFDIAN
+636 TFVYDIAN
-644 KDQDTES
+644 RDQDTKN
-651 QTGIKPSKDYPFAK
+651 QTGIEPSRDYPFAK

-675 ETVMIRLTP
+675 ETVMFRLTP

-698 ETTIDKLVVAK
+698 ETTVDKLVVAK

-727 ETAKSTPLSLDFHGV
+727 ETPKGTPLSLDFHGV

-748 DPSSAIEE
+748 DPSAAIEE

-769 ADIKDVTK
+769 TDIKDVTK

-787 LTDTGTYAWHWVMT
+787 LTESGTYAWHWVMT

-816 AWRQLTHGRVQHAF
+816 AWRQLTHGKVQHAF
-830 GLASEIVRVQGKK
+830 GLASEIVRVRK
-843 PDVPKCEVS
+843 PETPKCEVS
-852 TKSQGEVAFENDKA
+852 TKSQGEVTFENGKA
-866 DLHDELLLKNCE
+866 DLHDELLLKNCSD
-878 QAAKAEFEL
+878 AAKAEFEL
-887 WKQANGD
+887 WRQADGD

-909 VDGAHSPTVT
+909 KDGIHSPTVT

-928 REKVYDKSGK
+928 REKVYDQTGK
-938 LISYGDARKSNET
+938 LISYGDARKPNET

>member
-14 RHVVRTIAAASAAAA
+14 RHVVRTIAAASAAVA
-29 TLVAGMLVAGTAN
+29 TLAAGMLVAGTAD
-42 AASMRDPFERT
+42 AAVTRDPGERS
-53 IQNSNPGLWTN
+53 IQNGNPGLWTN
-64 LGTITFSNGN
+64 LGTITFPNGN
-74 KYENMEQSLGVV
+74 SYPNMEQSLGVV
-86 DRVNGRNTYCIQA
+86 DRVNGKNAYCIQA
-99 DVLYTDTPEGPWSEW
+99 DTLYTGTAGTWGDW
-114 TDENSRPDAQRLAWL
+114 TDEETKPDAQKLAWL
-129 TDKYNGNK
+129 TNKYNNDR

-142 AAIAGLIHRELDP
+142 AAIAGLIHQKLDP
-155 IGPEYL
+155 MGNEYL
-161 QNVQRLGWKDGTSW
+161 NGIQQLGWKDGIGWDAYT
-175 ATYEAKMNELWNEAV
+175 AKMNSLWNEAV
-190 ANTPENLDMTYKYTT
+190 NGTPTNLDMKYQYTI
-205 GERKGSV
+205 GQRKGLV
-212 TPSITNGNGA
+212 TPSIMNGNGQYVS
-222 EIAGIQYTVTLNGPA
+222 GLQYTVTLNGPA
-237 VFDQTKTSTIS
+237 VFDQNNSTAIT
-248 GTTTNE
+248 GTTTNKKQDI
-254 AIHLPWTATGNGKVT
+254 AWTATGNGKVT
-269 STVQHKIPKAIRLDS
+269 YKLTYKNPQAIRLNS
-284 PNQNLMGPTDP
+284 PNQDLMAPTDP
-295 QTVSKN
+295 QIVSKN
-301 IQFDVL
+301 IQFEVR

-332 LTWHVDPTGGDWIE
+332 LTWHVDPTGGDWIQ

-354 TLYYFAKKPVEG
+354 TLYHFANKPVEG
-366 RTTVKDG
+366 RTTVRDG

-379 TVTGD
+379 TAAGD
-384 KDGATNHVDAT
+384 RDGATSHVDAS

-401 DFVKAHK
+401 GFVKAHP
-408 GATPSNLPDTG
+408 GATPSSLPDTG

-748 DPSSAIEE
+748 DPSSAIEQ

-806 DQNHNPLAAL
+806 DQNHNPLTAL
-816 AWRQLTHGRVQHAF
+816 AWRQLTHGKVQHAF

-852 TKSQGEVAFENDKA
+852 TKSQGEVTMENGRA

>member
-14 RHVVRTIAAASAAAA
+14 RHVVRTIAAGVAAAA
-29 TLVAGMLVAGTAN
+29 TLTAGMLVAGTAN
-42 AASMRDPFERT
+42 AADMRDPFERS
-53 IQNSNPGLWTN
+53 IQNGNPGLWAN
-64 LGTITFSNGN
+64 MGTITFSNGH
-74 KYENMEQSLGVV
+74 KYEDMEQSLGVV
-86 DRVNGRNTYCIQA
+86 DKVNGKNVYCIQA
-99 DVLYTDTPEGPWSEW
+99 DTLYTGTAGTWGEW
-114 TDENSRPDAQRLAWL
+114 TDAKTKPDAQRLAWL
-129 TDKYNGNK
+129 TDKYNGNT

-142 AAIAGLIHRELDP
+142 AAIAGLIHQKLDP
-155 IGPEYL
+155 MGEEYL
-161 QNVQRLGWKDGTSW
+161 KGIERLGWKDGTSW
-175 ATYEAKMNELWNEAV
+175 DTYTKKMNELWNEAV
-190 ANTPENLDMTYKYTT
+190 ANTPSNLDMRYQYTI
-205 GERKGSV
+205 GQRKGTIDV
-212 TPSITNGNGA
+212 GIQNGNGGFLS
-222 EIAGIQYTVTLNGPA
+222 GITYTATLKGPA
-237 VFDQTKTSTIS
+237 VFDQTGKNTIS
-248 GTTTNE
+248 GTTTNS
-254 AIHLPWTATGNGKVT
+254 AQHVAWTATGNGKVMP
-269 STVQHKIPKAIRLDS
+269 VFNYKVPKAAKLSS
-284 PNQNLMGPTDP
+284 PNQNLMAATDP
-295 QTVSKN
+295 ETVSKN
-301 IQFDVL
+301 IQFEVL

-332 LTWHVDPTGGDWIE
+332 LTWHVDPSGGDWIE

-366 RTTVKDG
+366 QTTVKDG

-384 KDGATNHVDAT
+384 KDGATNHVDAA

-401 DFVKAHK
+401 DFVKTHP
-408 GATPSNLPDTG
+408 GARASSLPDTG

-446 SDNVLEAESTQHM
+446 SDNVLEAESTLHV
-459 RNMQPTIKSSVSDAY
+459 RSMQPTITSSVSAAY
-474 KNDQSTVTGAD
+474 KTDQSKVTGAD
-485 GTERPSVQIG
+485 GVERPAVQIG
-495 SAQASDKTDVVY
+495 SAAASDRTDVVY
-507 LEKGSVIRDKV
+507 LEKGGVIRDKV
-518 TLNVTDVNGD
+518 TLGVSDVNGD
-528 GKVDTQDWLHTK
+528 GKTDTADWLHTK
-540 DGQGEGKE
+540 DGQGEGRE
-548 TEDNQITLTVNGT
+548 TEANQITIRVNGT
-561 IYGGMTR
+561 LYGGMTR

-601 KAGDYLISSSDED
+601 KAGDYLLSSRKGE
-614 KPVAQW
+614 KPAGVW
-620 KAEDGVDLTN
+620 KAENGIDLTN

-636 TFVFDIAN
+636 TFVYDIAN

-651 QTGIKPSKDYPFAK
+651 QTGIKPSDDYPFAK

-675 ETVMIRLTP
+675 ETVMFRLTP

-698 ETTIDKLVVAK
+698 ETTVDKLVVAK

-727 ETAKSTPLSLDFHGV
+727 ETPKSTPLSLDFHGV

-748 DPSSAIEE
+748 DPSAAIEE

-769 ADIKDVTK
+769 TDIKDVTK

-787 LTDTGTYAWHWVMT
+787 LTESGTYAWHWVMT

-816 AWRQLTHGRVQHAF
+816 AWRQLTHGKVQHAF
-830 GLASEIVRVQGKK
+830 GLASEIVRVRK
-843 PDVPKCEVS
+843 PETPKCEVS
-852 TKSQGEVAFENDKA
+852 TKSQGEVTFENGKA

-887 WKQANGD
+887 WKQSNGD

-909 VDGAHSPTVT
+909 KDGIHSPTVT

-928 REKVYDKSGK
+928 REKVYDQTGK

>member
-1 MGRNNNPTRGSTI
+1 MGRNSNPTRGSTI
-14 RHVVRTIAAASAAAA
+14 RHVVRTIAAGVAAAA
-29 TLVAGMLVAGTAN
+29 TLAAGMLVAGTAD
-42 AASMRDPFERT
+42 AATMRDPFERS
-53 IQNSNPGLWTN
+53 IQNGNPGLWTN
-64 LGTITFSNGN
+64 VGTITFSNGHEY
-74 KYENMEQSLGVV
+74 KNMAQSLGVV
-86 DRVNGRNTYCIQA
+86 DRVNGKNTYCIEA
-99 DVLYTDTPEGPWSEW
+99 DTLYTGTAGTWGEW
-114 TDENSRPDAQRLAWL
+114 TDERTKPDAQRLAWL
-129 TDKYNGNK
+129 TDRHNDDR

-142 AAIAGLIHRELDP
+142 AAIAGLIHQKLDP
-155 IGPEYL
+155 RGNEYL
-161 QNVQRLGWKDGTSW
+161 SGIQRLGWADGTSW
-175 ATYEAKMNELWNEAV
+175 DTYTAKMNSLWNEAV
-190 ANTPENLDMTYKYTT
+190 ANTPAGLKMEYQYTQ
-205 GERKGSV
+205 GKRKGTINV
-212 TPSITNGNGA
+212 GIQNGNGA
-222 EIAGIQYTVTLNGPA
+222 NIAGAQYTATLNGPA
-237 VFDQTKTSTIS
+237 VFDQNGKNTIS
-248 GTTTNE
+248 GTTTGSDQ
-254 AIHLPWTATGNGKVT
+254 HLAWTATGNGEVT
-269 STVQHKIPKAIRLDS
+269 YTLSRKIPKAAILSS
-284 PNQNLMGPTDP
+284 PNQNLMSPTDP

-301 IQFDVL
+301 IQFEVL
-307 NNFKPTIESN
+307 NNFKPTIQSD
-317 QTDHRIEYGHAPEDD
+317 QSDHRIEYGHAPEDD

-366 RTTVKDG
+366 QTTVKDG

-384 KDGATNHVDAT
+384 KDGATNHVDAS

-401 DFVKAHK
+401 DFMKAHP
-408 GATPSNLPDTG
+408 GATPSSLPATG

-432 DANMKQYLSTDYDW
+432 DANMKQYLPADYDW
-446 SDNVLEAESTQHM
+446 SDNVLEAETTQHV
-459 RNMQPTIKSSVSDAY
+459 RNMQPTITSSVSDAY

-507 LEKGSVIRDKV
+507 LEKGGVIRDKV
-518 TLNVTDVNGD
+518 TLGVSDVNGD
-528 GKVDTQDWLHTK
+528 GKTDTADWLHTK
-540 DGQGEGKE
+540 DGQGEGRE
-548 TEDNQITLTVNGT
+548 TEVNQITIRVNGAL
-561 IYGGMTR
+561 YGGMTR

-651 QTGIKPSKDYPFAK
+651 QTGIKPSDDYPFAK

-675 ETVMIRLTP
+675 ETVMFRLTP

-698 ETTIDKLVVAK
+698 ETTVDKLVVAK

-727 ETAKSTPLSLDFHGV
+727 EIPKATPLSLDFHGV

-748 DPSSAIEE
+748 DPSAAIEE

-769 ADIKDVTK
+769 TDIKDVTK

-787 LTDTGTYAWHWVMT
+787 LTESGTYAWHWTMT

-806 DQNHNPLAAL
+806 DQNHNPLTAL
-816 AWRQLTHGRVQHAF
+816 AWRQLTHGKVQHAF

-852 TKSQGEVAFENDKA
+852 TKSQGEVTMENGRA

-887 WKQANGD
+887 WKQSNGD

-909 VDGAHSPTVT
+909 KDGVHSPTVT

-928 REKVYDKSGK
+928 REKVYDQTGK

>member
-1 MGRNNNPTRGSTI
+1 MGSTHND
-14 RHVVRTIAAASAAAA
+14 RHWARTLAAGVAAAA
-29 TLVAGMLVAGTAN
+29 TLAAGMLVAGTAD
-42 AASMRDPFERT
+42 AADMRDPFERS
-53 IQNSNPGLWTN
+53 ILNGNPGLGTN
-64 LGTITFSNGN
+64 IGTITFSNGH
-74 KYENMEQSLGVV
+74 KYEDADQLVGVI
-86 DRVNGRNTYCIQA
+86 DKVNGRNVYCIQA
-99 DVLYTDTPEGPWSEW
+99 DTLYTGTAGTWGEW
-114 TDENSRPDAQRLAWL
+114 TDAKTKPDAQKLAWL
-129 TDKYNGNK
+129 TDKYNNDR

-142 AAIAGLIHRELDP
+142 AAIAGLIHQKLDP
-155 IGPEYL
+155 MGNEYL
-161 QNVQRLGWKDGTSW
+161 NGLQRLGWKDGTSW
-175 ATYEAKMNELWNEAV
+175 DTYTAKMNSLWTEAV
-190 ANTPENLDMTYKYTT
+190 ANTPKDLNMQYRYTT
-205 GERKGSV
+205 GKRKGTLDV
-212 TPSITNGNGA
+212 GILNGNGA
-222 EIAGIQYTVTLNGPA
+222 YIAGIQYTATLNGPA
-237 VFDQTKTSTIS
+237 VFDQNGTNTIS
-248 GTTTNE
+248 GTTTNS
-254 AIHLPWTATGNGKVT
+254 AQHVAWTATGNGEVT
-269 STVQHKIPKAIRLDS
+269 WSVQHKIPNATRLES

-301 IQFDVL
+301 ITFQVQA
-307 NNFKPTIESN
+307 NFKPTIRSD
-317 QTDHRIEYGHAPEDD
+317 QSDHRIEYGHAPEDD
-332 LTWHVDPTGGDWIE
+332 LTWHVDPTGGDWIQ

-366 RTTVKDG
+366 RTTVRDG
-373 VKAATA
+373 VKVATA
-379 TVTGD
+379 TVAGD
-384 KDGATNHVDAT
+384 RDGATSHVDAA
-395 SITMDP
+395 SITMAP
-401 DFVKAHK
+401 GFVKTHP
-408 GATPSNLPDTG
+408 GATPSSLPDTG
-419 WYTWVWQITPDMQ
+419 WYTWVWEITPGMQ
-432 DANMKQYLSTDYDW
+432 DANMRQYLSTDYDW
-446 SDNVLEAESTQHM
+446 SDNVLEAESTQHV
-459 RNMQPTIKSSVSDAY
+459 RSMQPTIKSSVSDAY
-474 KNDQSTVTGAD
+474 KTDQSTVTGAD

-548 TEDNQITLTVNGT
+548 TEDNQITLTVNGA

-578 AAGKTVE
+578 ASGKTVE

-601 KAGDYLISSSDED
+601 KAGAYLISSSDED

-651 QTGIKPSKDYPFAK
+651 QTGIEPSRDYPFAK

-675 ETVMIRLTP
+675 ETVMFRLTP

-698 ETTIDKLVVAK
+698 ETTVDKLVVAK

-727 ETAKSTPLSLDFHGV
+727 ETAKGTPLSLDFHGV

-748 DPSSAIEE
+748 DPSSAIEQ

-769 ADIKDVTK
+769 TDIKDVTG

-787 LTDTGTYAWHWVMT
+787 LTEPGTYAWHWVMT

-816 AWRQLTHGRVQHAF
+816 AWRQLTHGKVQHAF
-830 GLASEIVRVQGKK
+830 GLASEIVRVQGRK
-843 PDVPKCEVS
+843 PETPRCEVS
-852 TKSQGEVAFENDKA
+852 TRSQGEVTLENGRA
-866 DLHDELLLKNCE
+866 DLHDELLLRNCG

-909 VDGAHSPTVT
+909 KDGIHSPTVT
-919 VHETGTYYW
+919 VRETGTYYW
-928 REKVYDKSGK
+928 REKVYDQTGG
-938 LISYGDARKSNET
+938 LVSYGDARKPNET
-951 VLVKEKGLAS
+951 VTVREKQLAS
-961 TGVGTPMLLWAGVL
+961 TGLGVL
-975 AGAGIALALAGSR
+975 PAALAGMLLAGLGAAFALRSR
-988 KRIRL
+988 RRA

>member
-14 RHVVRTIAAASAAAA
+14 RHVVRTIAAASATVA
-29 TLVAGMLVAGTAN
+29 TLAAGMLVAGTAD
-42 AASMRDPFERT
+42 AADMRDPFERS
-53 IQNSNPGLWTN
+53 IQNGNPGLWAN
-64 LGTITFSNGN
+64 MGTITFSNGH
-74 KYENMEQSLGVV
+74 KYEDMEQSLGVV
-86 DRVNGRNTYCIQA
+86 DKVNGKNVYCIQA
-99 DVLYTDTPEGPWSEW
+99 DTLYTGTAGTWGEW
-114 TDENSRPDAQRLAWL
+114 TDAKTKPDAQRLAWL
-129 TDKYNGNK
+129 TDKYNGNT

-142 AAIAGLIHRELDP
+142 AAIAGLIHQKLDP
-155 IGPEYL
+155 MGEEYL
-161 QNVQRLGWKDGTSW
+161 KGIERLGWKDGTSW
-175 ATYEAKMNELWNEAV
+175 DTYTKKMNELWNEAV
-190 ANTPENLDMTYKYTT
+190 ANTPSNLDMRYQYTI
-205 GERKGSV
+205 GQRKGTIDV
-212 TPSITNGNGA
+212 GIQNGNGGFLS
-222 EIAGIQYTVTLNGPA
+222 GITYTATLKGPA
-237 VFDQTKTSTIS
+237 VFDQTGKNTIS
-248 GTTTNE
+248 GTTTNS
-254 AIHLPWTATGNGKVT
+254 AQHVAWTATGNGKVMP
-269 STVQHKIPKAIRLDS
+269 VFNYKVPKAAKLSS
-284 PNQNLMGPTDP
+284 PNQNLMAATDP
-295 QTVSKN
+295 ETVSKN
-301 IQFDVL
+301 IQFEVL

-332 LTWHVDPTGGDWIE
+332 LTWHVDPSGGDWIE

-366 RTTVKDG
+366 QTTVKDG

-384 KDGATNHVDAT
+384 KDGATNHVDAA

-401 DFVKAHK
+401 DFVKTHP
-408 GATPSNLPDTG
+408 GATPSSLPDTG

-446 SDNVLEAESTQHM
+446 SDNVLEAETTLHV
-459 RNMQPTIKSSVSDAY
+459 RNMQPTITSSVSAAY
-474 KNDQSTVTGAD
+474 KTDQSKVTGAD
-485 GTERPSVQIG
+485 GIERPAVQIG
-495 SAQASDKTDVVY
+495 SAAASDRTDVVY
-507 LEKGSVIRDKV
+507 LEKGGVIRDKV
-518 TLNVTDVNGD
+518 TLGVSDVNGD
-528 GKVDTQDWLHTK
+528 GKTDTADWLHTK
-540 DGQGEGKE
+540 DGQGEGRE
-548 TEDNQITLTVNGT
+548 TEANQITIRVNGT
-561 IYGGMTR
+561 LYGGMTR
-568 EQAEQAQKDT
+568 EQAEQAQKD
-578 AAGKTVE
+578 AASGKTVE
-585 LPKQA
+585 LPRQA
-590 VKLATATFTTN
+590 VKLATTTFTTN
-601 KAGDYLISSSDED
+601 KAGDYLLSSRKGE
-614 KPVAQW
+614 KPAGVW
-620 KAEDGVDLTN
+620 KAENGIDLTN
-630 LPSGYA
+630 PPSGYA
-636 TFVFDIAN
+636 TFVYDIAN
-644 KDQDTES
+644 RDQDTKN
-651 QTGIKPSKDYPFAK
+651 QTGIEPSRDYPFAK

-675 ETVMIRLTP
+675 ETVMFRLTP

-806 DQNHNPLAAL
+806 DQNHNPLTAL

-852 TKSQGEVAFENDKA
+852 TKSQGEVTFENGKA

-961 TGVGTPMLLWAGVL
+961 TGVGTPMLLWAGGL

>member
-14 RHVVRTIAAASAAAA
+14 RHVVRTIAAASATVA
-29 TLVAGMLVAGTAN
+29 TLAAGMLVAGTAD
-42 AASMRDPFERT
+42 AADMRDPFERS
-53 IQNSNPGLWTN
+53 IQNGNPGLWAN
-64 LGTITFSNGN
+64 MGTITFSNGH
-74 KYENMEQSLGVV
+74 KYEDMEQSLGVV
-86 DRVNGRNTYCIQA
+86 DKVNGKNVYCIQA
-99 DVLYTDTPEGPWSEW
+99 DTLYTGTAGTWGEW
-114 TDENSRPDAQRLAWL
+114 TDAKTKPDAQRLAWL
-129 TDKYNGNK
+129 TDKYNGNT

-142 AAIAGLIHRELDP
+142 AAIAGLIHQKLDP
-155 IGPEYL
+155 MGEEYL
-161 QNVQRLGWKDGTSW
+161 KGIERLGWKDGTSW
-175 ATYEAKMNELWNEAV
+175 DTYTKKMNELWNEAV
-190 ANTPENLDMTYKYTT
+190 ANTPSNLDMRYQYTI
-205 GERKGSV
+205 GQRKGTIDV
-212 TPSITNGNGA
+212 GIQNGNGGFLS
-222 EIAGIQYTVTLNGPA
+222 GITYTATLKGPA
-237 VFDQTKTSTIS
+237 VFDQTGKNTIS
-248 GTTTNE
+248 GTTTNS
-254 AIHLPWTATGNGKVT
+254 AQHVAWTATGNGKVMP
-269 STVQHKIPKAIRLDS
+269 VFNYKVPKAAKLSS
-284 PNQNLMGPTDP
+284 PNQNLMAATDP
-295 QTVSKN
+295 ETVSKN
-301 IQFDVL
+301 IQFEVL

-332 LTWHVDPTGGDWIE
+332 LTWHVDPSGGDWIE

-366 RTTVKDG
+366 QTTVKDG

-384 KDGATNHVDAT
+384 KDGATNHVDAA

-401 DFVKAHK
+401 DFVKTHP
-408 GATPSNLPDTG
+408 GATPSSLPDTG

-446 SDNVLEAESTQHM
+446 SDNVLEAETTLHV
-459 RNMQPTIKSSVSDAY
+459 RNMQSTITSSVSAAY
-474 KNDQSTVTGAD
+474 KTDQSKVTGAD
-485 GTERPSVQIG
+485 GIERPAVQIG
-495 SAQASDKTDVVY
+495 SAAASDRTDVVY
-507 LEKGSVIRDKV
+507 LEKGGVIRDKV
-518 TLNVTDVNGD
+518 TLGVSDVNGD
-528 GKVDTQDWLHTK
+528 GKTDTADWLHTK
-540 DGQGEGKE
+540 DGQGEGRE
-548 TEDNQITLTVNGT
+548 TEANQITIRVNGT
-561 IYGGMTR
+561 LYGGMTR
-568 EQAEQAQKDT
+568 EQAEQAQKD
-578 AAGKTVE
+578 AASGKTVE
-585 LPKQA
+585 LPRQA
-590 VKLATATFTTN
+590 VKLATTTFTTN
-601 KAGDYLISSSDED
+601 KAGDYLLSSRKGE
-614 KPVAQW
+614 KPAGVW
-620 KAEDGVDLTN
+620 KAENGIDLTN
-630 LPSGYA
+630 PPSGYA
-636 TFVFDIAN
+636 TFVYDIAN
-644 KDQDTES
+644 RDQDTKN
-651 QTGIKPSKDYPFAK
+651 QTGIEPSRDYPFAK

-675 ETVMIRLTP
+675 ETVMFRLTP

-698 ETTIDKLVVAK
+698 ETTVDKLVVAK

-727 ETAKSTPLSLDFHGV
+727 ETPKGTPLSLDFHGV

-748 DPSSAIEE
+748 DPSAAIEQ

-769 ADIKDVTK
+769 TDIKDVTK

-787 LTDTGTYAWHWVMT
+787 LTESGTYAWHWVMT

-816 AWRQLTHGRVQHAF
+816 AWRQLTHGKVQHAF

-852 TKSQGEVAFENDKA
+852 TKSQGEVTFENGKA
-866 DLHDELLLKNCE
+866 DLHDELLLKNCSD
-878 QAAKAEFEL
+878 AAKAEFEL
-887 WKQANGD
+887 WKQSNGD

-909 VDGAHSPTVT
+909 KDGVHSPTVT

-928 REKVYDKSGK
+928 REKVYDQTGK

>member
-14 RHVVRTIAAASAAAA
+14 RHVVRTIAAGVAAAA
-29 TLVAGMLVAGTAN
+29 TLAAGMLVAGTAD
-42 AASMRDPFERT
+42 AADMRDPFERS
-53 IQNSNPGLWTN
+53 IQNGNPGLWAN
-64 LGTITFSNGN
+64 MGTITFSNGH
-74 KYENMEQSLGVV
+74 KYEDMEQSLGVV
-86 DRVNGRNTYCIQA
+86 DKVNGKNVYCIQA
-99 DVLYTDTPEGPWSEW
+99 DTLYTGTAGTWGEW
-114 TDENSRPDAQRLAWL
+114 TDAKTKPDAQRLAWL
-129 TDKYNGNK
+129 TDKYNGNT

-142 AAIAGLIHRELDP
+142 AAIAGLIHQKLDP
-155 IGPEYL
+155 MGEEYL
-161 QNVQRLGWKDGTSW
+161 KGIERLGWKDGTSW
-175 ATYEAKMNELWNEAV
+175 DTYTKKMNELWNEAV
-190 ANTPENLDMTYKYTT
+190 ANTPSNLDMRYQYTI
-205 GERKGSV
+205 GQRKGTIDV
-212 TPSITNGNGA
+212 GIQNGNGGFLS
-222 EIAGIQYTVTLNGPA
+222 GITYTATLKGPA
-237 VFDQTKTSTIS
+237 VFDQTGKNTIS
-248 GTTTNE
+248 GTTTNS
-254 AIHLPWTATGNGKVT
+254 AQHVAWTATGNGKVMP
-269 STVQHKIPKAIRLDS
+269 VFNYKVPKAAKLSS
-284 PNQNLMGPTDP
+284 PNQNLMAATDP
-295 QTVSKN
+295 ETVSKN
-301 IQFDVL
+301 IQFEVL

-366 RTTVKDG
+366 QTTVKDG

-384 KDGATNHVDAT
+384 KDGATNHVDAA

-401 DFVKAHK
+401 DFVKTHP
-408 GATPSNLPDTG
+408 GATPSSLPATG

-432 DANMKQYLSTDYDW
+432 DANMKQYLPADYDW
-446 SDNVLEAESTQHM
+446 SDNVLEAETTLHVRS
-459 RNMQPTIKSSVSDAY
+459 MQPTITSSVSDAY
-474 KNDQSTVTGAD
+474 KTDQSKVTGAD
-485 GTERPSVQIG
+485 GVERPAVQIG
-495 SAQASDKTDVVY
+495 SAAASDRTDVVY
-507 LEKGSVIRDKV
+507 LEKGGVIRDKV
-518 TLNVTDVNGD
+518 TLGVSDVNGD
-528 GKVDTQDWLHTK
+528 GKTDTADWLHTK
-540 DGQGEGKE
+540 DGQGEGRE
-548 TEDNQITLTVNGT
+548 TEANQITIRVNGT
-561 IYGGMTR
+561 LYGGMTR

-601 KAGDYLISSSDED
+601 KAGDYLLSSRKGE
-614 KPVAQW
+614 KPAGVW
-620 KAEDGVDLTN
+620 KAENGIDLTN
-630 LPSGYA
+630 PPSGYA

-651 QTGIKPSKDYPFAK
+651 QTGIKPSDDYPFAK

-675 ETVMIRLTP
+675 ETIMTRLTP

-698 ETTIDKLVVAK
+698 ETTVDKLVVAK

-727 ETAKSTPLSLDFHGV
+727 EIPKATPLSLDFHGV

-748 DPSSAIEE
+748 DPSAAIEE

-769 ADIKDVTK
+769 TDIKDVTK

-787 LTDTGTYAWHWVMT
+787 LTESGTYAWHWTMT

-806 DQNHNPLAAL
+806 DQNHNPLTAL
-816 AWRQLTHGRVQHAF
+816 AWRQLTHGKVQHAF

-852 TKSQGEVAFENDKA
+852 TKSQGEVTFENGRA
-866 DLHDELLLKNCE
+866 DLHDELLLKNCSD
-878 QAAKAEFEL
+878 AAKAEFEL
-887 WKQANGD
+887 WKQSNGD

-909 VDGAHSPTVT
+909 KDGVHSPTVT

-928 REKVYDKSGK
+928 REKVYDQTGK

>member
-1 MGRNNNPTRGSTI
+1 MGRNSNPTRGSTI
-14 RHVVRTIAAASAAAA
+14 RHVVRTIAAASAAVA
-29 TLVAGMLVAGTAN
+29 TLAAGMLVAGTAN
-42 AASMRDPFERT
+42 AAVTRDPGERS
-53 IQNSNPGLWTN
+53 IQNGNPGLWTN
-64 LGTITFSNGN
+64 VGTITFSNGK
-74 KYENMEQSLGVV
+74 KYENMAQSLGVV
-86 DRVNGRNTYCIQA
+86 DRVNGKNAYCIQA
-99 DVLYTDTPEGPWSEW
+99 DTLYTGTAGDWGDW
-114 TDENSRPDAQRLAWL
+114 TDERTKPDAQKLAWL
-129 TDKYNGNK
+129 TNKYNNDR

-142 AAIAGLIHRELDP
+142 AAIAGLIHQKLDP
-155 IGPEYL
+155 MGNEYL
-161 QNVQRLGWKDGTSW
+161 NGLRQLGWADGPSW
-175 ATYEAKMNELWNEAV
+175 DAYAAKMDSLWNEAV
-190 ANTPENLDMTYKYTT
+190 NGTPTNLDMKYQYTI
-205 GERKGSV
+205 GHRKGLV
-212 TPSITNGNGA
+212 TPSIMNGNGQYVS
-222 EIAGIQYTVTLNGPA
+222 GLQYTVTLNGPA
-237 VFDQTKTSTIS
+237 VFDQNNSTAIT
-248 GTTTNE
+248 GTTTNKKQDI
-254 AIHLPWTATGNGKVT
+254 AWTATGNGKVT
-269 STVQHKIPKAIRLDS
+269 YKLTYKNPQAIRLNS
-284 PNQNLMGPTDP
+284 PNQDLMAPTDP
-295 QTVSKN
+295 QIVSKN
-301 IQFDVL
+301 IQFEVL

-366 RTTVKDG
+366 QTTVKDG

-379 TVTGD
+379 TAAGD
-384 KDGATNHVDAT
+384 KDGATNHVDAA

-401 DFVKAHK
+401 DFVKTHP
-408 GATPSNLPDTG
+408 GATPSSLPDTG

-446 SDNVLEAESTQHM
+446 SDNVLEAESTQHV

-518 TLNVTDVNGD
+518 TLGVTDVNGD

-644 KDQDTES
+644 KDQDTEN

-748 DPSSAIEE
+748 DPSAAIEE

-787 LTDTGTYAWHWVMT
+787 LTESGTYAWHWVMT

-816 AWRQLTHGRVQHAF
+816 AWRQLTHGKVQHAF
-830 GLASEIVRVQGKK
+830 GLASEIVRVRK
-843 PDVPKCEVS
+843 PETPKCEVS
-852 TKSQGEVAFENDKA
+852 TRSQGEVTMENGRA

-909 VDGAHSPTVT
+909 KDGAHSPTVT

-928 REKVYDKSGK
+928 REKVYDQTGK